1 MLALHDALAT
11 LAAHP
16 RAVAWRLRM
25 HAGWSNAAMVRD
37 YQIFAPTLARSV
49 HPVLAR
55 AHNTLLLLNPA
66 AGELHPP
73 PDAPTLE
80 PDLTD
85 VRSVHRVGLFLPG
98 EVVRPLPRG
107 DIPGVDDAPATPCGP
122 GLAAGLDIGGTGMKA
137 CVMREG
143 VLLRF
148 ASAPTWPAGVYGI
161 DSLVQRARALVH
173 DVAAGEAIGS
183 LGIGLA
189 APMGVGG
196 RVLELSTVL
205 RERVGSVDAFD
216 GFAELVSDK
225 LVNGPV
231 AIFNDL
237 SNLGRHL
244 SARGQRRLVRLQ
256 IGTSF
261 GGCWI
266 DTNGEVYATEMGRL
280 VVDVGPDAI
289 AHTYL
294 PLKGATRAYLSNLGA
309 ALAIER
315 QTGVRPDV
323 ERAGHALRAMLDADD
338 PLAQHVLDAMADAL
352 VGAIHELN
360 AILPG
365 VTAVECGGSMLQG
378 PAGRGIHRRVASRVP
393 VDFRISAN
401 PAHDGAIAAAQA
413 PRVLAP
419 LKGFKRVS

>member
-1 MLALHDALAT
+1 MLALNDALSA

-16 RAVAWRLRM
+16 RAVPWRLRM
-25 HAGWSNAAMVRD
+25 HSGWSGAAMVRD
-37 YQIFAPTLARSV
+37 YRIFAPALVRSV

-55 AHNTLLLLNPA
+55 AHNTILLLNPA
-66 AGELHPP
+66 AAELHPP
-73 PDAPTLE
+73 PDAPSLE
-80 PDLTD
+80 PAISNI
-85 VRSVHRVGLFLPG
+85 RSVHRIGLFLPG
-98 EVVRPLPRG
+98 EMVRPLPRG
-107 DIPGVDDAPATPCGP
+107 DLPGVDDAGAVAFGP
-122 GLAAGLDIGGTGMKA
+122 GVAAGLDIGGTGMKA
-137 CVMREG
+137 CVVRDGALVRM
-143 VLLRF
+143 
-148 ASAPTWPAGVYGI
+148 ASAPTWPSGVYGI
-161 DSLVQRARALVH
+161 DSLVQRARALIH
-173 DVAAGEAIGS
+173 EVAGGESIGS

-205 RERVGSVDAFD
+205 RERVGTVEAFD
-216 GFAELVSDK
+216 GFARLVSDG
-225 LVNGPV
+225 LVHGPV

-244 SARGQRRLVRLQ
+244 SALGRRRLVRLQ

-294 PLKGATRAYLSNLGA
+294 PLKGAMRAYLSNLGA

-315 QTGVRPDV
+315 QTGSRPDV
-323 ERAGHALRAMLDADD
+323 ERAGHALRALLDSGD
-338 PLAQHVLDAMADAL
+338 PAAQRVLDQMADAL
-352 VGAIHELN
+352 VGVIHELN

-378 PAGRGIHRRVASRVP
+378 PTGRGIHRRVSGRVP
-393 VDFRISAN
+393 VEFRISAN
-401 PAHDGAIAAAQA
+401 PGHDGAIAAAQA
-413 PRVLAP
+413 PRVVAP
-419 LKGFKRVS
+419 LKGFRRVS